1 MNHRINKNE
10 KTTITFIIGDKL
22 RVINNIQQ
30 AIECLIRR
38 NDPDIKY
45 NIKNM
50 EIDFNDESARVA
62 IETPDNE
69 MTLFYN
75 ITKAFHNI
83 KQTYVFD
90 SYILENIEIG
100 CDYFTN
106 VSTLDDIFSDAVRFV
121 RDYVNNSD
129 STDDECEILRF
140 SFDTGE
146 FLVGILDFTKENEK
160 TVKRIFSFEI
170 EYDDSDEIEGLK
182 YYGEVTLDMIQ
193 CNITDF

>member
-1 MNHRINKNE
+1 MSITAE

-22 RVINNIQQ
+22 RVINNVQQ
-30 AIECLIRR
+30 AIETLVRR

-62 IETPDNE
+62 VETPDNE

-83 KQTYVFD
+83 RQTYVFD
-90 SYILENIEIG
+90 SYILKNIEIG

-146 FLVGILDFTKENEK
+146 FLVGILDWTKEK

-170 EYDDSDEIEGLK
+170 EYDDSDEIQGLK
-182 YYGEVTLDMIQ
+182 YYGEVTTDMVL
-193 CNITDF
+193 CNITEF

>member
-1 MNHRINKNE
+1 MNHRINKND

-22 RVINNIQQ
+22 RVINNVQQ
-30 AIECLIRR
+30 AIETLVRR

-62 IETPDNE
+62 VETPDNE

-83 KQTYVFD
+83 RQTYVFD
-90 SYILENIEIG
+90 SYILKNIEIG

-121 RDYVNNSD
+121 SNYVNNSD
-129 STDDECEILRF
+129 STDEECEILRF

-146 FLVGILDFTKENEK
+146 FLVGILDWTKEK

-182 YYGEVTLDMIQ
+182 YYGEVTSDMIE
-193 CNITDF
+193 NNPINR

>member
-1 MNHRINKNE
+1 MNPTAE

-30 AIECLIRR
+30 AIECLIRT
-38 NDPDIKY
+38 NEPDVKY

-62 IETPDNE
+62 VETPDIG

-75 ITKAFHNI
+75 ITRAYGFNN
-83 KQTYVFD
+83 
-90 SYILENIEIG
+90 YILKNIEVG
-100 CDYFTN
+100 DDYFTN
-106 VSTLDDIFSDAVRFV
+106 ISTLDDIFSDVVRFV
-121 RDYVNNSD
+121 SNYVNNSD
-129 STDDECEILRF
+129 STDEECEILRF

-160 TVKRIFSFEI
+160 TTKRIFSFEI
-170 EYDDSDEIEGLK
+170 EYDDSDEIKGLK
-182 YYGEVTLDMIQ
+182 YYGEVTADMIQ

>member
-1 MNHRINKNE
+1 MNHRINKND

-30 AIECLIRR
+30 AIECLIRT
-38 NDPDIKY
+38 NEPDVKY
-45 NIKNM
+45 NIKNV

-62 IETPDNE
+62 VETPDNG

-75 ITKAFHNI
+75 ITRAYGFNN
-83 KQTYVFD
+83 
-90 SYILENIEIG
+90 YILKNIEVG
-100 CDYFTN
+100 GDYFTN
-106 VSTLDDIFSDAVRFV
+106 ISSLDDIFSDAVRFV
-121 RDYVNNSD
+121 SNYVNNSD
-129 STDDECEILRF
+129 STDEECEILRF

-160 TVKRIFSFEI
+160 ATKRIFSFEI

-182 YYGEVTLDMIQ
+182 YYGEVTADMIQ